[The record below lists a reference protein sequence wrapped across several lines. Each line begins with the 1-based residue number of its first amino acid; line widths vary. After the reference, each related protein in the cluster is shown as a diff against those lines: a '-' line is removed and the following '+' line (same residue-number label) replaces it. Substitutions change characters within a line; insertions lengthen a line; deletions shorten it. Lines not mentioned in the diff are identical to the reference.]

1 MKTRISVVALML
13 VAWVSAPS
21 MAALNGYLE
30 VKGQIQGDIKGSV
43 IQKGRE
49 NMIAVYGFTHMY
61 NTLPDLKSCFPGDIR
76 SHSPLTIIKEFDRST
91 PALMRAWID
100 REPLTVTF
108 RLWRPA
114 VSGGGGTE
122 EQYFTITLEG
132 ALISGI
138 QQESFNNKDASL
150 MSFPTME
157 RISFTYEKITE
168 AWNPQPDTVT
178 DIWTAQCNR
187 TGVISDLNFDGVVNI
202 LDFAI
207 LADQWL
213 MQSY

>member
-1 MKTRISVVALML
+1 MKTRISVVAIVL
-13 VAWVSAPS
+13 VASLSAPS
-21 MAALNGYLE
+21 NATLNGYLSI
-30 VKGQIQGDIKGSV
+30 KGQFQGDILGSV
-43 IQKGRE
+43 TQKGRE
-49 NMIAVYGFTHMY
+49 GQIAVYGFTHMY
-61 NTLPDLKSCFPGDIR
+61 NTLPDLKSCLPGDIR
-76 SHSPLTIIKEFDRST
+76 SHSPLTIIKEFDRSN
-91 PALMRAWID
+91 PGLMRAWID
-100 REPLTVTF
+100 REPLNITF
-108 RLWRPA
+108 RLWRTTSVGA
-114 VSGGGGTE
+114 E

-138 QQESFNNKDASL
+138 HQESFFNKDASL
-150 MSFPTME
+150 ISYPTME

-168 AWNPQPDTVT
+168 SWNPLTDAVSDT
-178 DIWTAQCNR
+178 WTAQCNR

>member
-1 MKTRISVVALML
+1 MKTKINLLALML

-21 MAALNGYLE
+21 MAALNGYLDI
-30 VKGQIQGDIKGSV
+30 VGQTQGRIKGSV
-43 IQKGRE
+43 TQKGRE
-49 NMIAVYGFTHMY
+49 GQIAVYGFTHMF
-61 NTLPDLKSCFPGDIR
+61 NTLPDLKSCFPGDLR
-76 SHSPLTIIKEFDRST
+76 SHSPLTIIKEFDQST
-91 PALMRAWID
+91 PGLMRAWIA

-108 RLWRPA
+108 RLWRA
-114 VSGGGGTE
+114 GLVGAE

-138 QQESFNNKDASL
+138 QQESFNNKDATL
-150 MSFPTME
+150 MSLPTME
-157 RISFTYEKITE
+157 RISFTYDKISQS
-168 AWNPQPDTVT
+168 WNPNGDIVT
-178 DIWTAQCNR
+178 DTWTAQCNR

>member
-1 MKTRISVVALML
+1 MKTRISIVGLLL

-21 MAALNGYLE
+21 MAALNGYLAI
-30 VKGQIQGDIKGSV
+30 KGQIQGDIKGSV
-43 IQKGRE
+43 TQKGRE
-49 NMIAVYGFTHMY
+49 GQIAVYGFTHMF
-61 NTLPDLKSCFPGDIR
+61 NTLPDIKTCLAGDIR
-76 SHSPLTIIKEFDRST
+76 SHSPLTIIKEFDQST
-91 PALMRAWID
+91 PGLMRAWIG

-108 RLWRPA
+108 RLWRPLA
-114 VSGGGGTE
+114 TGAE
-122 EQYFTITLEG
+122 EQYFTIILEG

-150 MSFPTME
+150 LSFPTME
-157 RISFTYEKITE
+157 RISFTYEKMSE
-168 AWNPQPDTVT
+168 SWNPNGDSVM

>member
-1 MKTRISVVALML
+1 MKTRVGIVSLL
-13 VAWVSAPS
+13 LIAWVSAPS
-21 MAALNGYLE
+21 MAALNGYLSI
-30 VKGQIQGDIKGSV
+30 KGQLQGDILGSV
-43 IQKGRE
+43 TQKGRE
-49 NMIAVYGFTHMY
+49 GQIAVYGFTHMY
-61 NTLPDLKSCFPGDIR
+61 NTLPDIKTCLVGDIR

-91 PALMRAWID
+91 TGLMRAWID

-108 RLWRPA
+108 RLWRPSA
-114 VSGGGGTE
+114 AGGE
-122 EQYFTITLEG
+122 EQYFTITLEE
-132 ALISGI
+132 AMISGI

-150 MSFPTME
+150 VSFPTME

-168 AWNPQPDTVT
+168 SWNPLADTVT

-187 TGVISDLNFDGVVNI
+187 TGMISDLNFDGVVNI